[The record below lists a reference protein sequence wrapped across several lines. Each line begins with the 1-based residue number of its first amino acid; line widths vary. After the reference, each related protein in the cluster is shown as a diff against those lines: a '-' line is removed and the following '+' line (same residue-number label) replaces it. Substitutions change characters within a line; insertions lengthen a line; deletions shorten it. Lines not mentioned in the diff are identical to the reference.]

1 MGGSSEEYKN
11 TSASDVE
18 ANVFFV
24 MQKSMSV
31 KPVRGGDVP
40 QPAIPYSSAMR
51 EAKA

>member
-1 MGGSSEEYKN
+1 MGESSERYKN
-11 TSASDVE
+11 TSASGVE
-18 ANVFFV
+18 ADVFFV

-40 QPAIPYSSAMR
+40 RTAMPCSGDGG